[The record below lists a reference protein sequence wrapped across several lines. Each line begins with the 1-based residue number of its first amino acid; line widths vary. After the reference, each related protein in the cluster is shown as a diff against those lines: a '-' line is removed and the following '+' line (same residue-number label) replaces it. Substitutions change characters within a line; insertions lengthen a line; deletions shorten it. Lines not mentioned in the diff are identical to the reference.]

1 MTFSK
6 LSENQKR
13 IINPYPN
20 RFDDNARRGA
30 GYSYDDDNNKLIIDA
45 IHESYLYFYK
55 FPGVGTEVSGLENV
69 SVSVEDLRA
78 YFALYPQNGKIV
90 VVNGISQPQPISVT
104 ESIQEL
110 RNLAN
115 LLKENGVYEKYSSET
130 SPEFY
135 LREYELEQDLAKLIA
150 IPENHSR
157 VYKNKLRRSL
167 GLPETQYSED
177 VGLDLL
183 ELPPDISTY
192 VGSDTNVDLY
202 DWRKNCE
209 PGTEPVR
216 VYYNSADNNY
226 YFVARTNILSNDL
239 IGTLS
244 AMRKMKREFELQS
257 DEDRYIRLF
266 EDAPIT
272 QEDIDN
278 IWVESSDQVKN
289 NYRRI
294 LNRAIKEILK
304 ITGRYSE
311 ENLDAV
317 SDSVGFPPH
326 QFPLMTYKDARPGS
340 RWTYAIKIPAFRVT
354 SLSVDESSEYN
365 QPSYQEYELKPLQK
379 AQRIIGDPNLAPTV
393 PRNKSTFS
401 ASFTVEELLRNL
413 TYVRLMLREYDA
425 DLFDSN
431 ITPEL
436 ISNINLEKEVDR
448 LNSFFDLLALF
459 YNYNQISVQDED
471 RIEMF
476 FSDDYILDHICING
490 SFYSH
495 GCGNRA
501 YINSNEEVVRVL
513 DAFSLLTAT
522 SYSFIRFSTEIY
534 ESATVK
540 SQSNKQDVLSFLSQ
554 YAYPKVDVDAIEVE
568 RAVQEER
575 KNLIDLRRKNVFQ
588 KLTQLSTPE
597 NAVLYERLFSQRPLR
612 YKIASTLSNIDC
624 DTGQAKAAK
633 YALAFWQAFN
643 SKTRV
648 RSMIRQAIIVLR
660 EEAIMSAEQQRFLA
674 NAQAYSE
681 NPDRI
686 RQDIEREIN
695 QQIFCSLDVL
705 GDLIEDQF
713 LDPIGAP
720 PVTKDL
726 VRTTLDK
733 PVKIELK
740 KSGMLGLKTKQSS
753 IYQKAIETIILNF
766 LKSIVAGIAKDV
778 LNAVLG
784 CAPEADQLRDPVR
797 HYDYGLADIR
807 DYVDQVDLVAAA
819 EKVGIYNFNR
829 EVVGGIEEVTK
840 EPPTI
845 SQLRSFIRDVSN
857 MVTPIEAQ
865 RLLDGELPNEIL
877 EHLYENLGNPQ
888 TLKSFKYMR
897 TYSQFA
903 DSTPEE
909 VIIFPTAYDKFEL
922 TEQKIADF
930 FLEIGAQSDGVGT
943 EGGIS
948 PLEAYCANRDSFINP
963 LTLQIDIQDAEA
975 QYAAIVDDK
984 IRKINNLCDWLR
996 DAVRIRAELEALIA
1010 SLPLMTWYD
1019 DFLKEIANLSNL
1031 LAGWLAS
1038 IFDDLFG
1045 KDPAPESPLE
1055 YNMYHTR
1062 MGVELFFQIFTSLRK
1077 VPVSQ
1082 VLIDQG
1088 GTEPIFITPSNYG
1101 STVSVGN
1108 AQTRIRDQ
1116 ENLRVLGVETPD
1128 WVVELFG
1135 GDPEE
1140 GGTPD
1145 SNFGEIGAS
1154 QVQSHVNSFLTTA
1167 AYGPGRLPL
1176 PQYRKTTQPHYDVW
1190 DVSYYTLRHG
1200 PTTLINNIVRDL
1212 PENKIDNSENARTAE
1227 ERDYL
1232 SDVSEKVFDYF
1243 FDNTNFAPYTSYTG
1257 YNLMRPKGGQNGS
1270 VKIHYKLPNIN
1281 TGILK
1286 SEYNFQG
1293 TIRKETTNFEPGRN
1307 GDRDDVDYAIY
1318 VEGISHGIYDIKID
1332 ENYDLIITN
1341 RQNNDRFAMPSN
1353 HTTDFQNTYGNFSI
1367 GMPTSVKSNADDPT
1381 SSSSRDIDC
1390 VAMNNYRLRVDTT
1403 IDKEVSIPRAKRTMP
1418 QYVTALNREPLEQ
1431 SDDPCIEAEM
1441 LFKAQ
1446 SAIQVIQTRLQ
1457 RSLINMM
1464 PLVTVYPSWGSTGTM
1479 MMLTDYFTR
1488 KIKAELES
1496 REILGAFY
1504 SSIPVVQEVYP
1515 RLNPG
1520 DENYEEKFKNN
1531 PLITDD
1537 NTPEQNMFSIVQSV
1551 FHGMMKNLS
1560 KFASRHVNKSIF
1572 NDSNETFNRYKRMLG
1587 KLYRSMQSALASPAG
1602 DEDDNR
1608 SRDHFGI
1615 SDQAHRTKVIA
1626 LLNDCYTIENDKVTG
1641 VTPLGLKMGTYY
1653 FPISFQIASYLIW
1666 YDTGIKFAERYS
1678 DTYFRFELEIAG
1690 SDDNLLTAVKGQLVS
1705 KFSSLYAGFPVTV
1718 PTYKGD
1724 RDIVYY
1730 NLEQVKAR
1738 EQFLDN
1744 LDVTD
1749 LGLISINDFLNLR
1762 GNELLETFP
1771 DTFAVENL
1779 TGRTVQGQ
1787 VITPDPGTAEAIQR
1801 IALNDFSFLAGY
1813 LLPLFDVANR
1823 LPGEG
1828 RFVPQPEYDRAQAA
1842 IRGEDGI
1849 LLNGNA
1855 PNPNQPARER
1865 REQTDAAV
1873 YREKYDVYEFGH
1885 YAVTYSIDQA
1895 IQILRELPSMRGE
1908 ITTGIDLLNYTPTE
1922 NSPDI
1927 YFEHVA
1933 RIYSVFGKYILGNYG
1948 KYLIGLNDNR
1958 EDPNRYLYYS
1968 NNSDIS
1974 GPYQRA
1980 AGGNVSL
1987 RDPRTDFFRQKTGK
2001 LIARDFF
2008 RTEAPNHYTTIVSSV
2023 ADIRTESIELLRLIR
2038 SNE

>member
-30 GYSYDDDNNKLIIDA
+30 GYSYDDDNSKLIIDA

-78 YFALYPQNGKIV
+78 YFALYPQNGKIT

-115 LLKENGVYEKYSSET
+115 LLRENGVYEKYSSET

-278 IWVESSDQVKN
+278 IWIESSDQVKN
-289 NYRRI
+289 NYSRI
-294 LNRAIKEILK
+294 INRAIKEILK
-304 ITGRYSE
+304 ITGRYSQ
-311 ENLDAV
+311 ENLSAV
-317 SDSVGFPPH
+317 SNSIGLPPR

-340 RWTYAIKIPAFRVT
+340 RWTYAIKIPAFRIT

-365 QPSYQEYELKPLQK
+365 QPSYQEYELRPLQK
-379 AQRIIGDPNLAPTV
+379 ARRIIGDPSLAPTV

-476 FSDDYILDHICING
+476 FSDDYTLDHICING

-501 YINSNEEVVRVL
+501 YINSNEEIVRVL

-784 CAPEADQLRDPVR
+784 CAPEADQLTDPVR

-819 EKVGIYNFNR
+819 EKVGIYNFKR

-909 VIIFPTAYDKFEL
+909 VVIFPTAYDKFEL

-948 PLEAYCANRDSFINP
+948 PLEAYCADRDSFINP

-1045 KDPAPESPLE
+1045 KDPAPESPFE

-1077 VPVSQ
+1077 LPVSQ

-1101 STVSVGN
+1101 STVSIGN

-1116 ENLRVLGVETPD
+1116 ENLRVAGVEVPD

-1176 PQYRKTTQPHYDVW
+1176 PQYRTVTQPHYDVW

-1200 PTTLINNIVRDL
+1200 PTSLINNIVRDL

-1270 VKIHYKLPNIN
+1270 VKIHYTLPQQNR
-1281 TGILK
+1281 GILK

-1332 ENYDLIITN
+1332 ENYDLIMTN
-1341 RQNNDRFAMPSN
+1341 RQNNSQLRMPSN
-1353 HTTDFQNTYGNFSI
+1353 HTVDFQNTYGNYSI
-1367 GMPTSVKSNADDPT
+1367 GMPTSVAAIADDPT
-1381 SSSSRDIDC
+1381 SSGSRDIDC
-1390 VAMNNYRLRVDTT
+1390 VVMNNYRLRVDNT
-1403 IDKEVSIPRAKRTMP
+1403 INKEVSIPRAKRTMP

-1457 RSLINMM
+1457 RSLVNMM

-1551 FHGMMKNLS
+1551 LHGMMKNLS
-1560 KFASRHVNKSIF
+1560 KFASRHVNRSIF
-1572 NDSNETFNRYKRMLG
+1572 VDGNENFNRYKRMLA
-1587 KLYRSMQSALASPAG
+1587 KFYRSMDAALDPGAG
-1602 DEDDNR
+1602 PGR
-1608 SRDHFGI
+1608 SQDHFGVPQPQRN
-1615 SDQAHRTKVIA
+1615 SVRTI
-1626 LLNDCYTIENDKVTG
+1626 LSSCYTLNDDDEIDDVTE
-1641 VTPLGLKMGTYY
+1641 LGLKIGTYY

-1705 KFSSLYAGFPVTV
+1705 KFSSLYTGFPVTV
-1718 PTYKGD
+1718 PAYSGD
-1724 RDIVYY
+1724 RDITYY
-1730 NLEQVKAR
+1730 NIDQVKAR
-1738 EQFLDN
+1738 EQYLDT
-1744 LDVTD
+1744 LLSDDDGLTD
-1749 LGLISINDFLNLR
+1749 LGLISINDFLSLR

-1771 DTFAVENL
+1771 DTFAVKNL

-1801 IALNDFSFLAGY
+1801 IALDDFAFVAPS
-1813 LLPLFDVANR
+1813 LLRLFDPANR
-1823 LPGEG
+1823 RAGEG
-1828 RFVPQPEYDRAQAA
+1828 QFLSQDEYDRAQAA
-1842 IRGEDGI
+1842 INDPNRVRGPNS
-1849 LLNGNA
+1849 LNDDIIYGTTN
-1855 PNPNQPARER
+1855 NI
-1865 REQTDAAV
+1865 
-1873 YREKYDVYEFGH
+1873 YRFGH
-1885 YAVTYSIDQA
+1885 YAVTHTIADAVYKIGQGMPGVIESS
-1895 IQILRELPSMRGE
+1895 E
-1908 ITTGIDLLNYTPTE
+1908 DLLRFTPTE

-1927 YFEHVA
+1927 YFEQVS
-1933 RIYSVFGKYILGNYG
+1933 RIYNVFGNYFLGNYG
-1948 KYLIGLNDNR
+1948 LYLVGLSDDR
-1958 EDPNRYLYYS
+1958 EDPNRYLYYR
-1968 NNSDIS
+1968 NNLPISDQ
-1974 GPYQRA
+1974 YQQA
-1980 AGGNVSL
+1980 AGGNVGI

-2001 LIARDFF
+2001 LITRDFF
-2008 RTEAPNHYTTIVSSV
+2008 RTGAPERYSTIVRSV